1 MMINKAIAE
10 LTQPQRDRL
19 AFIEMRLRFLGEL
32 RRQMLIDRFGI
43 QSAAATRDLT
53 LYRTLAPGNIDYDAK
68 AKIYVPGQ
76 SFSPLFQFPPDR
88 ILTWLAQGFGDGEPC
103 TSPVEVIC
111 DYPGNLVAPDLDI
124 LACITRAIHLQC
136 TLRIDY
142 FSISSGKTQREILP
156 FALIDTGLRWHVRAF
171 DRRRQQ
177 FRDFVIS
184 RIQNPA
190 VIRDRVIKLHEQSSQ
205 DLQWARMVDLELI
218 PHPDRAYP
226 EITEM
231 DFGMLKGSM
240 RVSLRAATA
249 GYTLRKWCVDCSPE
263 HNLQGPEYRLWLKN
277 SEILDGIES
286 AQLAPG
292 FAPKEVE

>member
-1 MMINKAIAE
+1 MTCKSVAE

-76 SFSPLFQFPPDR
+76 SFSPLFQFTADR
-88 ILTWLAQGFGDGEPC
+88 ILTWLAQGFGDSEPC

-111 DYPGNLVAPDLDI
+111 DHPGNPVAPDIDI
-124 LACITRAIHLQC
+124 LASITQAIHLQC
-136 TLRIDY
+136 PLQIDY

-184 RIQNPA
+184 RIQNP
-190 VIRDRVIKLHEQSSQ
+190 VVLKDRTIEFHEQSTQ

-218 PHPDRAYP
+218 PHPDQPYP

-231 DFGMLKGSM
+231 DYGMRNGAM

-249 GYTLRKWCVDCSPE
+249 GYTLRKWSVDCSSE
-263 HNLQGPEYRLWLKN
+263 HSLRGPEYRLWLKN
-277 SEILDGIES
+277 SEILVGIES

-292 FAPKEVE
+292 YSPKEAA